1 MDSIIGR
8 TILGY
13 KVIERIGAG
22 GFGDVYK
29 VERNNIIGNVT
40 RALKVITLPRDNEYI
55 EILNSMGGDREKAD
69 TYFHKELD
77 RVVNEIRV
85 FSMISEKDNHHIVSY
100 YESDVEKVGEYKYNI
115 YILMEFLTPIDK
127 WMQNNNIT
135 VENALDIG
143 IGVADAL
150 DICHKNGIIHRDIKL
165 SNIFVSKDGVF
176 KIGDFGV
183 SKNINNATMA
193 KTIKGTPNYIAP
205 EVYIGKNKYD
215 SSVDNYSLGILL
227 YYFNKLRFPYYPNF
241 PNEYTQEDSDKA
253 FYKRM
258 NYEKLEAPVCAPLSV
273 ANIIKKAISERTKR
287 YSSAKDLSKDL
298 LEAKSN
304 LTQKELE
311 TKIGF
316 EPRAAVDEWVEND
329 KERRLVQDLNG
340 DGESTV
346 SFIEQGITVFE
357 KREEDK
363 TGNLQ
368 KRKIIIAASV
378 CVICI
383 IVVALFAGKMF
394 SDRQNN
400 GKSSA
405 TAETS
410 EQANESKSE
419 ALKEN
424 EESAMDAL
432 NANQSQQ
439 DENLNSESGA
449 NQVEPNQ
456 NSEPEAGQINNNQN
470 PENVTVV
477 ETTKKAKKKKQQ
489 QTTKAHV
496 QETTSAPKQNNVT
509 QKPTQKPIQK
519 PTQKPTQKKDEDFD
533 FKSVVE

>member
-1 MDSIIGR
+1 
-8 TILGY
+8 
-13 KVIERIGAG
+13 
-22 GFGDVYK
+22 
-29 VERNNIIGNVT
+29 
-40 RALKVITLPRDNEYI
+40 
-55 EILNSMGGDREKAD
+55 
-69 TYFHKELD
+69 
-77 RVVNEIRV
+77 
-85 FSMISEKDNHHIVSY
+85 
-100 YESDVEKVGEYKYNI
+100 
-115 YILMEFLTPIDK
+115 
-127 WMQNNNIT
+127 
-135 VENALDIG
+135 
-143 IGVADAL
+143 
-150 DICHKNGIIHRDIKL
+150 
-165 SNIFVSKDGVF
+165 
-176 KIGDFGV
+176 
-183 SKNINNATMA
+183 
-193 KTIKGTPNYIAP
+193 
-205 EVYIGKNKYD
+205 
-215 SSVDNYSLGILL
+215 
-227 YYFNKLRFPYYPNF
+227 
-241 PNEYTQEDSDKA
+241 
-253 FYKRM
+253 M